1 MEPIKKKSRYQKM
14 VDLGLCPLC
23 CRRPGQEGSTMC
35 IKCRETRRKQSKRH
49 YAKYRTKYAAMA
61 REKYQAKLATRPPK
75 PPKPEPVTLP
85 PLPSKE
91 WLRARVAL
99 LEGTL
104 AQAGIDVANLDA

>member
-1 MEPIKKKSRYQKM
+1 MSNSRVKKNYQKW
-14 VDLGLCPLC
+14 VAQGICPIC
-23 CRRPGQEGSTMC
+23 CKRPGQEGSNMC
-35 IKCRETRRKQSKRH
+35 IKCREQRRLQSKRH

-104 AQAGIDVANLDA
+104 AQAGIPLEEAI